1 MGDDKSNVANYKH
14 THLLEICPLCKDDM
28 LYLPKNVAQNIGNI
42 SRLVLVKNISSWI
55 HVIDPLTGQTASISA
70 ELYWRQPFDPIIT
83 AARTR
88 FTKFVVL
95 DKEAIIVRTNVSKK
109 QVNKKNKSR
118 LASLALARETDLGF
132 NDMQFNSFDDHALDT
147 KKTPLPDIVVLRK
160 LYGANNNQKHQNRMW
175 QLKRLDNIQTQE
187 TNHKKDDQITMEED
201 EEDFMRE
208 IETDKEMRSLINIYN
223 SGMNLKTENEDDDD
237 VNNDD
242 DENIDTGLNDDWEY
256 HRQAVEGEKAK
267 QDGISY
273 IGREHAR
280 NISTKSAAMAVV
292 KPKE

>member
-1 MGDDKSNVANYKH
+1 MG
-14 THLLEICPLCKDDM
+14 
-28 LYLPKNVAQNIGNI
+28 
-42 SRLVLVKNISSWI
+42 
-55 HVIDPLTGQTASISA
+55 
-70 ELYWRQPFDPIIT
+70 
-83 AARTR
+83 
-88 FTKFVVL
+88 TKFVVL

-132 NDMQFNSFDDHALDT
+132 NDMQFNDVHSHVGYLLKSGDICIGYDLTDIQFNSFEDRALDT

-160 LYGANNNQKHQNRMW
+160 LYGANNNQKQNRMW

-187 TNHKKDDQITMEED
+187 TNRKKDDQITMEED

-237 VNNDD
+237 VINDDDDQQIKMNELLDQLMIDKPPDNNDH

-256 HRQAVEGEKAK
+256 HRQVVEGEKAK